1 MWYNLGMPIPKTSV
15 TLLKALASE
24 TASVRWTEFF
34 RRYEELMRA
43 FLAKWYPAID
53 ADDVIQE
60 TMLALTRCLPNYH
73 YVPDQNGHFRS
84 YLTGIVK
91 HKAEDAMRRQAREAG
106 KRTGFATLGS
116 PVAPPAPA
124 ATDDDEQWKM
134 SAMHAAVDQM
144 MVDPSLEPRTREIFR
159 HVALMHEPPE
169 SVAAQFG
176 TTRNNVDQ
184 IKKRLVDR
192 LARSVAAMIGED

>member
-1 MWYNLGMPIPKTSV
+1 MPQIPRTSV

-34 RRYEELMRA
+34 RRYEETMRS
-43 FLAKWYPAID
+43 FLAARYPSVE
-53 ADDVIQE
+53 ADDVMQE
-60 TMLALTRCLPNYH
+60 TMLALTRRLPDYH
-73 YVPDQNGHFRS
+73 YVPDRNGHFRN

-91 HKAEDAMRRQAREAG
+91 HKAEDALRRQARESARRAG
-106 KRTGFATLGS
+106 LAALGDR
-116 PVAPPAPA
+116 VAPPAQE
-124 ATDDDEQWKM
+124 DDDGQWRV
-134 SAMHAAVDQM
+134 SAMHAALDQLM
-144 MVDPSLEPRTREIFR
+144 ADPSMEPRTREIFR

-184 IKKRLVDR
+184 IKKRLVGR
-192 LARSVAAMIGED
+192 LAKRIAAMTDDA